1 MKSFSGATRYGGLP
15 RRWCWYPPQVAA
27 LSLLMLAFSIGAS
40 LAQAP
45 SNPKPRDHVY
55 LLRGF
60 ANVFSLG
67 MDQIA
72 TKLEHQGIDTT
83 VDNYLSWPTLAKE
96 AAAEY
101 KSGRVRTIILVGH
114 SSGATA
120 VTEMAARLSELGVP
134 VKLAIGLDP
143 TSHMTASGHVD
154 RYVNYYIA
162 HEFGDPVDKSRQ
174 FSGVLQNVN
183 LEHMRGVNHFN
194 IDKDRAVQG
203 MVIRD
208 IQAALANS
216 PYDTVDAPR
225 EARKGPPVPQR
236 RDVHNPARLT
246 DHHER
251 QPGLVTDGTAIRD

>member
-1 MKSFSGATRYGGLP
+1 MNPCRGAIRFCGLP
-15 RRWCWYPPQVAA
+15 LQRCWYPLRAA
-27 LSLLMLAFSIGAS
+27 TLSFLMLAFSTGVS

-72 TKLEHQGIDTT
+72 TKLQHQGIDTT

-120 VTEMAARLSELGVP
+120 VTEMAARLSQLGVP

-143 TSHMTASGHVD
+143 TSRMTTTGHVD
-154 RYVNYYIA
+154 RYINYYIA
-162 HEFGDPVDKSRQ
+162 NGFGDPVDKGQS
-174 FSGVLQNVN
+174 FSGVLQNVD
-183 LEHMRGVNHFN
+183 LEHMSNVSHFN
-194 IDKDRAVQG
+194 IDKNYVLQG

-208 IQAALANS
+208 ILTAVSAS
-216 PYDTVDAPR
+216 PPRAP
-225 EARKGPPVPQR
+225 
-236 RDVHNPARLT
+236 
-246 DHHER
+246 
-251 QPGLVTDGTAIRD
+251 VTCDPYGSKSCGSPKRGAVTEGTIGTAGR

>member
-1 MKSFSGATRYGGLP
+1 MRSVGSCTRFGGLP
-15 RRWCWYPPQVAA
+15 PQWGRYPLQTAA
-27 LSLLMLAFSIGAS
+27 LSLLMLAFSMGVSGAQVTS
-40 LAQAP
+40 G
-45 SNPKPRDHVY
+45 SHVY

-83 VDNYLSWPTLAKE
+83 VTNYVSWPTLAEE

-101 KSGRVRTIILVGH
+101 KSGRVRAIILVGH
-114 SSGATA
+114 SSGAVA
-120 VTEMAARLSELGVP
+120 VTSMAARLSELGVP

-162 HEFGDPVDKSRQ
+162 NGFGDPVVKGRQ
-174 FSGVLQNVN
+174 FIGVLQNVD
-183 LEHMRGVNHFN
+183 LEHMPGVNHFN
-194 IDKDRAVQG
+194 IEKDRAVQG

-216 PYDTVDAPR
+216 PHDTVACDAHGGR
-225 EARKGPPVPQR
+225 NCVSGK
-236 RDVHNPARLT
+236 H
-246 DHHER
+246 
-251 QPGLVTDGTAIRD
+251 GLITEGASIRD

>member
-1 MKSFSGATRYGGLP
+1 MRSVGSTSFGGLP
-15 RRWCWYPPQVAA
+15 RQWCWYPMTAAA
-27 LSLLMLAFSIGAS
+27 LSLLMLAFSIGFS
-40 LAQAP
+40 LAQVS
-45 SNPKPRDHVY
+45 SNLKPHDHVY

-83 VDNYLSWPTLAKE
+83 VANYVSWPTLAEE

-114 SSGATA
+114 SSGAVA
-120 VTEMAARLSELGVP
+120 VTTMATRLSELGVP

-162 HEFGDPVDKSRQ
+162 NGFGDPVVKGPQ
-174 FSGVLQNVN
+174 FSGVLQNID
-183 LEHMRGVNHFN
+183 LEHMSDVSHFN
-194 IDKDRAVQG
+194 IDKDGAVQG
-203 MVIRD
+203 MVMRE
-208 IQAALANS
+208 IQAALASS
-216 PYDTVDAPR
+216 PHKIVACDAHGR
-225 EARKGPPVPQR
+225 TCAAAK
-236 RDVHNPARLT
+236 
-246 DHHER
+246 
-251 QPGLVTDGTAIRD
+251 PGLVTVGAPIRE